1 MQPPILAKAT
11 CALSAVVA
19 LSVLGMVSWAVV
31 SGTPSPFFL
40 GFEVVALVAAFFGW
54 MIGSG
59 KYTEGASI
67 GLLCV
72 AGAIGAGGLLG
83 YLGAGRSIGG
93 HSIQFYVLGRAAAAA
108 CFAGFAAWL
117 VLVRRPSLTL
127 PSLIRG
133 VLFGALFLGVA
144 RGSYALRAPILALHP
159 LAVIAILLIVS
170 VLCLALLAA
179 SVHYCIRAFEMGLF
193 AKSAAGRPAVPVRG
207 S

>member
-1 MQPPILAKAT
+1 MIQPTILAKAI
-11 CALSAVVA
+11 CAVSAVVA
-19 LSVLGMVSWAVV
+19 LSVLGMVAWAVI

-40 GFEVVALVAAFFGW
+40 GFEFVALIAAFFGW
-54 MIGSG
+54 SIGTG

-93 HSIQFYVLGRAAAAA
+93 QSIQFLVFGRAAAAA
-108 CFAGFAAWL
+108 FFAACAAWL
-117 VLVRRPSLTL
+117 VLAHRPSLTF

-133 VLFGALFLGVA
+133 VVFGALCLGVA
-144 RGSYALRAPILALHP
+144 RGTYALRVPLFTLHP
-159 LAVIAILLIVS
+159 LAVIAILLAAS

-179 SVHYCIRAFEMGLF
+179 SVHYSIRAFEMGLF
-193 AKSAAGRPAVPVRG
+193 ARNAPGRSA
-207 S
+207 